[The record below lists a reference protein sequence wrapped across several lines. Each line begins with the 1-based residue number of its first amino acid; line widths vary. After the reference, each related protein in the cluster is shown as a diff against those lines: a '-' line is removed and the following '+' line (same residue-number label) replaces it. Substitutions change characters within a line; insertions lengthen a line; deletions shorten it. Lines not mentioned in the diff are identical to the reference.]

1 MDLQSDNKAAAL
13 HVISSL
19 RAAGHTAYFAGGC
32 VRDFLLG
39 RAPKDYDVATAARPE
54 QVRALFE
61 RTEAVGAAFGVV
73 LVLEQGQAVEVATFR
88 DDGAYSDGRRPDEV
102 RYTTPE
108 RDAQRRDFTV
118 NGMFQDPES
127 GQVLDFVGGSADLD
141 ARLLRAIGE
150 PERRFQ
156 EDRLRVLRAVRF
168 AAELG
173 FELEPRTAAAMK
185 AYAPQL
191 QGLAWERVSAELSR
205 LLLCPG
211 RAGGMSLLMEL
222 GLAQALL
229 PELLPLVGC
238 AQPPQFHPEGDVWA
252 HTLLAL
258 GALVDPSPALAW
270 ATLLHDIGKPAC
282 FSHEPG
288 DRIRFNRHEAVGA
301 VMAEALC
308 RRLRLGQELSGGIC
322 TLVRDHLLVGHA
334 DRLCESKLKR
344 LLRRPDL
351 SELLELHRVDCTA
364 SHGDLSMQGFCKA
377 KLAEFEAQGREASLL
392 PKPLLTGH
400 DLIGMGLKPGPK
412 FGEILEGLEDEQLE
426 GRIQDRETALAW
438 AERAMEGT
446 EKPSPNG

>member
-1 MDLQSDNKAAAL
+1 VSPGPSAAL
-13 HVISSL
+13 HVIRSL
-19 RAAGHTAYFAGGC
+19 RAAGHTAYLAGGC
-32 VRDFLLG
+32 VRDSLLG
-39 RAPKDYDVATAARPE
+39 RAPKDYDVATSARPE
-54 QVRALFE
+54 QVQALFA

-88 DDGAYSDGRRPDEV
+88 DDGEYSDGRRPDEV
-102 RYTTPE
+102 RFSTPE
-108 RDAQRRDFTV
+108 RDAQRRDFTI

-173 FELEPRTAAAMK
+173 FALEPRTAAAVK
-185 AYAPQL
+185 AFAPKL
-191 QGLAWERVSAELSR
+191 QGLAWERVASELTR

-211 RAGGMSLLMEL
+211 RARGLKLLSEL
-222 GLAQALL
+222 GLAEALL
-229 PELLPLVGC
+229 PELLAMQGC
-238 AQPPQFHPEGDVWA
+238 QQPPQFHPEGDVWV

-258 GALVDPSPALAW
+258 EALKEPSPALAW

-282 FSHEPG
+282 FSQEPG

-301 VMAEALC
+301 DLAEAVC
-308 RRLRLGQELSGGIC
+308 KRLRLSQELSLGIC

-334 DRLCESKLKR
+334 DRLREAKLKR

-351 SELLELHRVDCTA
+351 AELLELHRVDCLA
-364 SHGDLSMQGFCKA
+364 SHGDLSMQAFCKA
-377 KLAEFEAQGREASLL
+377 KMAEFEAQGREASLL
-392 PKPLLTGH
+392 PKPLLNGH
-400 DLIGMGLKPGPK
+400 DLIQLGMKPGPR
-412 FGEILEGLEDEQLE
+412 FSRILESLEDEQLE
-426 GRIQDRETALAW
+426 GRVKDRETALNWVKNA
-438 AERAMEGT
+438 ATRTDE
-446 EKPSPNG
+446 PL

>member
-1 MDLQSDNKAAAL
+1 VSPDPQAAL
-13 HVISSL
+13 AVLRAL
-19 RAAGHTAYFAGGC
+19 RAAGHTTYFAGGC
-32 VRDFLLG
+32 VRDSLLG
-39 RAPKDYDVATAARPE
+39 RPPKDYDLATSARPE
-54 QVRALFE
+54 QVRALFA

-102 RYTTPE
+102 RFSTPE

-156 EDRLRVLRAVRF
+156 EDRLRVLRAVRL

-173 FELEPRTAAAMK
+173 FEIEPRTARAIK
-185 AYAPQL
+185 AFAPRL
-191 QGLAWERVSAELSR
+191 QGLAWERVAAELTR

-211 RAGGMSLLMEL
+211 RGRGMALLMQL
-222 GLAQALL
+222 GLAEALL
-229 PELLPLVGC
+229 PELMALQGC
-238 AQPPQFHPEGDVWA
+238 EQPPQFHPEGDVWA

-258 GALVDPSPALAW
+258 DALKSPSPALAW

-282 FSHEPG
+282 FSHLPG

-301 VMAEALC
+301 DMAEALC
-308 RRLRLGQELSGGIC
+308 RRLRLSQELSAGIC
-322 TLVRDHLLVGHA
+322 ALVRDHLLVGHA
-334 DRLCESKLKR
+334 DRLREAKLKR

-351 SELLELHRVDCTA
+351 AELLELHRADCLA
-364 SHGDLSMQGFCKA
+364 SHGDLSMLGFCKA
-377 KLAEFEAQGREASLL
+377 KLGEFEAQGREAVLQ

-400 DLIGMGLKPGPK
+400 DLIGLGLKPGPW
-412 FGEILEGLEDEQLE
+412 FGKILGQLEDEQLE
-426 GRIQDRETALAW
+426 GRIQDREAALTWVQRQA
-438 AERAMEGT
+438 AKE
-446 EKPSPNG
+446 NGKIDVG

>member
-1 MDLQSDNKAAAL
+1 
-13 HVISSL
+13 VIRSL
-19 RAAGHTAYFAGGC
+19 RAAGHTAYLAGGC
-32 VRDFLLG
+32 VRDSLLG
-39 RAPKDYDVATAARPE
+39 RAPKDYDVATSARPE
-54 QVRALFE
+54 QVQALFA

-88 DDGAYSDGRRPDEV
+88 DDGEYSDGRRPDEV
-102 RYTTPE
+102 RFSTPE
-108 RDAQRRDFTV
+108 RDAQRRDFTI

-173 FELEPRTAAAMK
+173 FALEPRTAAAVK
-185 AYAPQL
+185 AFAPKL
-191 QGLAWERVSAELSR
+191 QGLAWERVASELTR

-211 RAGGMSLLMEL
+211 RARGLKLLSEL
-222 GLAQALL
+222 GLAEALL
-229 PELLPLVGC
+229 PELLAMQGC
-238 AQPPQFHPEGDVWA
+238 QQPPQFHPEGDVWV

-258 GALVDPSPALAW
+258 EALKEPSPALAW

-282 FSHEPG
+282 FSQEPG

-301 VMAEALC
+301 DLAEAVC
-308 RRLRLGQELSGGIC
+308 KRLRLSQELSLGIC

-334 DRLCESKLKR
+334 DRLREAKLKR

-351 SELLELHRVDCTA
+351 AELLELHRVDCLA
-364 SHGDLSMQGFCKA
+364 SHGDLSMQAFCKA
-377 KLAEFEAQGREASLL
+377 KMAEFEAQGREASLL
-392 PKPLLTGH
+392 PKPLLNGH
-400 DLIGMGLKPGPK
+400 DLIQLGMKPGPR
-412 FGEILEGLEDEQLE
+412 FSRILESLEDEQLE
-426 GRIQDRETALAW
+426 GRVKDRETALNWVKNA
-438 AERAMEGT
+438 ATRTDE
-446 EKPSPNG
+446 PL

>member
-1 MDLQSDNKAAAL
+1 VSPAPSAAL
-13 HVISSL
+13 FVLRSL
-19 RAAGHTAYFAGGC
+19 RAAGHTTYFAGGC
-32 VRDFLLG
+32 VRDQLLG
-39 RAPKDYDVATAARPE
+39 RQPKDYDVATSARPE
-54 QVRALFE
+54 QVRALFA
-61 RTEAVGAAFGVV
+61 RTEAVGEAFGVV

-88 DDGAYSDGRRPDEV
+88 DDGEYSDGRRPDEV
-102 RYTTPE
+102 RFATPE

-141 ARLLRAIGE
+141 ARLLRAIGD
-150 PERRFQ
+150 PERRFK
-156 EDRLRVLRAVRF
+156 EDRLRVLRAVRL

-173 FELEPRTAAAMK
+173 FALEPRTAAAVK
-185 AYAPQL
+185 AFAPQL
-191 QGLAWERVSAELSR
+191 EGLAWERVGAELTR

-211 RAGGMSLLMEL
+211 RRRGMELLLEL

-229 PELLPLVGC
+229 PELLPLAGC
-238 AQPPQFHPEGDVWA
+238 AQPPQFHPEGDVWV

-258 GALVDPSPALAW
+258 DALQGPSPGLAW

-301 VMAEALC
+301 EMAEPLC
-308 RRLRLGQELSGGIC
+308 RRLRLSQELSTSIC

-334 DRLCESKLKR
+334 DRLREAKLKR

-351 SELLELHRVDCTA
+351 AELLELHRVDCLA
-364 SHGDLSMQGFCKA
+364 SHGDLSMQGFCRA

-400 DLIGMGLKPGPK
+400 DLISLGLKPGPR
-412 FGEILEGLEDEQLE
+412 FGEILALLEDEQLE
-426 GRIQDRETALAW
+426 GRIQDRGTALAW
-438 AERAMEGT
+438 AKRAMAET
-446 EKPSPNG
+446 EK